1 METNKVK
8 VKIYGQEYTI
18 AGEMSKEEII
28 QVAAH
33 VDMKMQEISEAA
45 RAAGAAGGNI
55 AILSAINIASEYFK
69 TLDDMEEI
77 KRLNIQLEKDAQHY
91 VQLWDE
97 AKKSYSDYKEETQ
110 QMQVQK
116 EIDESAASRKAL
128 CDQAAFLAKNIQDP
142 RIWVTKKG
150 VQYLMLKE
158 GTGVKPKAN
167 DKVRVH
173 YVGTLLNGTEFDN
186 SVKRGAPMEFE
197 VSAVIEGWQDLLMDM
212 KVGEKVR
219 AWIPSHLAYGEAG
232 APPSI
237 PSNSLLVFEV
247 ELLQVFPSNN

>member
-45 RAAGAAGGNI
+45 KAAGAVPGNI

-77 KRLNIQLEKDAQHY
+77 KRLNIRLEKDAQHY

-97 AKKSYSDYKEETQ
+97 AKKSYSDYKEETM
-110 QMQVQK
+110 QMQQQK
-116 EIDESAASRKAL
+116 EELMEGIRQRDNEISR
-128 CDQAAFLAKNIQDP
+128 
-142 RIWVTKKG
+142 
-150 VQYLMLKE
+150 LKE
-158 GTGVKPKAN
+158 SVEAAREQAQSGMEEVVSEIENKCRELEN
-167 DKVRVH
+167 SF
-173 YVGTLLNGTEFDN
+173 FDLQ
-186 SVKRGAPMEFE
+186 MENLQLKKE
-197 VSAVIEGWQDLLMDM
+197 L
-212 KVGEKVR
+212 EK
-219 AWIPSHLAYGEAG
+219 YK
-232 APPSI
+232 
-237 PSNSLLVFEV
+237 
-247 ELLQVFPSNN
+247 NNNQ